1 MKAALQIRQKQQ
13 LALTP
18 QLQQAIHLL
27 QLSTA
32 DLEQEIDRAISQNP
46 FLERLD
52 APRTDTIA
60 LRADG
65 SLRAPVHDDWA
76 GMTATGQHM
85 GSPSGGKAINT
96 GMTAGTE
103 HIGEGKAGTMHTAS
117 PDAPPSFDGPG
128 DIARTGA
135 SERDIAT
142 GNDPDTMGEGWDL
155 DYDTAASHG
164 DDAWGSGM
172 GTGSA
177 DGSEGDDAFNP
188 ALSTE
193 PTLQAH
199 LLAQLGEIRCT
210 PRQHALITLLI
221 WELRDDGY
229 FPPGFSLE
237 ALAASALLPGER
249 FSSHQHLGHPP
260 YCHRPSVP
268 QSLSTPPAPHVA
280 NGTPVQHA
288 SMDRAQPA
296 HPLPAELDA
305 ALATLQGFEPAG
317 VGARSPGE
325 CLRLQLLRLQ
335 EDLPVPQAIPSQN
348 PTPDCGTAPA
358 LIDLALQLTRDDC
371 LPLLAD
377 HRDELLCRRLRCTP
391 AMLGAART
399 LIRSLDPHPGNR
411 FGHEPPGY
419 ITPDVTARHTG
430 HGWRAELNHRAQPRL
445 RVHDEYESLLKKN
458 NQSSETPAA
467 QNRKSG
473 AEWEQQVTE
482 DSHDESASQP
492 ATGPAAGHPLLQQL
506 QEARSL
512 ACSVQQRGETIL
524 QVAQAI
530 IDRQKPFF
538 SHGPEALRPLVLRD
552 IAEAVGRHETTV
564 SRACTQ
570 KYLRTPFGIFELK
583 YFFGSHVATDTGGHT
598 ASGAIRAQIEKL
610 IQQENPHQ
618 PLTDTDLT
626 EMLGQR
632 GIQVARRTV
641 AKYRESLNILPA
653 AQRRS
658 R

>member
-52 APRTDTIA
+52 VPRTDTIA

-65 SLRAPVHDDWA
+65 SLHAPVHDDWA
-76 GMTATGQHM
+76 GTTASGQRM
-85 GSPSGGKAINT
+85 GSLSGRETMNT
-96 GMTAGTE
+96 GMTAGTV
-103 HIGEGKAGTMHTAS
+103 HTSEGKAGTAS

-172 GTGSA
+172 GNGSA

-237 ALAASALLPGER
+237 ALAASAHLPGKR
-249 FSSHQHLGHPP
+249 FSNHQHAGHPP

-317 VGARSPGE
+317 VGARSPSP
-325 CLRLQLLRLQ
+325 CHR
-335 EDLPVPQAIPSQN
+335 PSRHK
-348 PTPDCGTAPA
+348 TP
-358 LIDLALQLTRDDC
+358 
-371 LPLLAD
+371 
-377 HRDELLCRRLRCTP
+377 
-391 AMLGAART
+391 
-399 LIRSLDPHPGNR
+399 
-411 FGHEPPGY
+411 
-419 ITPDVTARHTG
+419 
-430 HGWRAELNHRAQPRL
+430 
-445 RVHDEYESLLKKN
+445 
-458 NQSSETPAA
+458 
-467 QNRKSG
+467 
-473 AEWEQQVTE
+473 
-482 DSHDESASQP
+482 
-492 ATGPAAGHPLLQQL
+492 
-506 QEARSL
+506 
-512 ACSVQQRGETIL
+512 
-524 QVAQAI
+524 
-530 IDRQKPFF
+530 
-538 SHGPEALRPLVLRD
+538 RP
-552 IAEAVGRHETTV
+552 
-564 SRACTQ
+564 
-570 KYLRTPFGIFELK
+570 
-583 YFFGSHVATDTGGHT
+583 
-598 ASGAIRAQIEKL
+598 
-610 IQQENPHQ
+610 
-618 PLTDTDLT
+618 
-626 EMLGQR
+626 
-632 GIQVARRTV
+632 TV
-641 AKYRESLNILPA
+641 APPRP
-653 AQRRS
+653 
-658 R
+658 

>member
-32 DLEQEIDRAISQNP
+32 DLEQEIGRAVSQNP

-52 APRTDTIA
+52 
-60 LRADG
+60 
-65 SLRAPVHDDWA
+65 
-76 GMTATGQHM
+76 
-85 GSPSGGKAINT
+85 
-96 GMTAGTE
+96 TAGT
-103 HIGEGKAGTMHTAS
+103 
-117 PDAPPSFDGPG
+117 DAPPAFDAAG
-128 DIARTGA
+128 DTAHTGT
-135 SERDIAT
+135 SDRDIT
-142 GNDPDTMGEGWDL
+142 TDNDPGPYTADEGWDP
-155 DYDTAASHG
+155 DHDTADAHGG
-164 DDAWGSGM
+164 DDTWGT

-177 DGSEGDDAFNP
+177 DGSEGNEAP

-229 FPPGFSLE
+229 FPPDFSLE
-237 ALAASALLPGER
+237 ALAGSALLPDER
-249 FSSHQHLGHPP
+249 FASHPSP
-260 YCHRPSVP
+260 ERRPSSRP
-268 QSLSTPPAPHVA
+268 SSATQPFATPSASRSA
-280 NGTPVQHA
+280 DGTPVYPDPAGRGQP
-288 SMDRAQPA
+288 AQP
-296 HPLPAELDA
+296 LPTELDA
-305 ALATLQGFEPAG
+305 ALATLQGFDPAG

-325 CLRLQLLRLQ
+325 CLRLQLQRLQ
-335 EDLPVPQAIPSQN
+335 EDVPAARTTPFQPSSGQPPAQQNTPAQN

-419 ITPDVTARHTG
+419 ITPDVTVRHTG

-512 ACSVQQRGETIL
+512 ARSVQQRGETIL